1 MQCRRLLFLAVMLA
15 GALASI
21 SLARDGRRES
31 ITPEDVA
38 RRIRLMKA
46 LAPQD
51 WTKIPWVASL
61 VGARRL
67 AAQERCPIFL
77 FTFEGNLATGRC

>member
-1 MQCRRLLFLAVMLA
+1 MRRCRLLVLVVSLA
-15 GALASI
+15 GALASF
-21 SLARDGRRES
+21 SSARDGRGES
-31 ITPEDVA
+31 LTPEEVA
-38 RRIRLMKA
+38 RRIRQMKA

-51 WTKIPWVASL
+51 WTKIPWVGSL
-61 VGARRL
+61 VDARRL

>member
-1 MQCRRLLFLAVMLA
+1 MVILA

-21 SLARDGRRES
+21 SFARDGRRES
-31 ITPEDVA
+31 ITPEEVA
-38 RRIRLMKA
+38 RRIRQMKT
-46 LAPQD
+46 LVPQD

-61 VGARRL
+61 VDARRL
-67 AAQERCPIFL
+67 AAEERCSIFL

>member
-1 MQCRRLLFLAVMLA
+1 
-15 GALASI
+15 
-21 SLARDGRRES
+21 
-31 ITPEDVA
+31 
-38 RRIRLMKA
+38 MKA

-61 VGARRL
+61 VDARRL
-67 AAQERCPIFL
+67 AAEERCPIFL